1 MTTQTRTTCKY
12 VPPCYTAG
20 RKPSHMCTLSYWSG
34 VQNVLASIIVQ
45 SIWKHGWRVWGTSTQ
60 AVENKWWEIIESFA
74 YNGQQRIFQNKVEV
88 FLHNL
93 MQGIL
98 NTKHNL
104 LASVYLQKYF
114 LHSALPRSPC
124 LSCPEHPGP
133 KRTDKD
139 RESGGDAHMLQR
151 IWKREYCNPWN
162 ILKRY
167 IFIFPCS
174 QLTSLSQKI
183 LERRFTGRKKEIWWK
198 PCQDPLKVIFD
209 LHIHKATKTS
219 FCWVLFSRSHVPN
232 THTAHTFLDTLSVIL
247 AFCQWKSRI
256 QFTRQGSQLW

>member
-1 MTTQTRTTCKY
+1 
-12 VPPCYTAG
+12 
-20 RKPSHMCTLSYWSG
+20 MCTLSYWSG

-60 AVENKWWEIIESFA
+60 VVENLIVTTSGEKSSKVLLTMDNKEFFKTKWKFSSTTSCKA
-74 YNGQQRIFQNKVEV
+74 YWIRSTTCSPAFIYR
-88 FLHNL
+88 NL
-93 MQGIL
+93 FS
-98 NTKHNL
+98 TVHCHVHR
-104 LASVYLQKYF
+104 AWAAQK
-114 LHSALPRSPC
+114 
-124 LSCPEHPGP
+124 HPGP

-139 RESGGDAHMLQR
+139 WESGGDAHMLQR

-174 QLTSLSQKI
+174 QLTSLRQKI
-183 LERRFTGRKKEIWWK
+183 LERRFVGGKKEEWWK

-232 THTAHTFLDTLSVIL
+232 THTAHTFLDTFSVISSL
-247 AFCQWKSRI
+247 LSMKKQDTVHKASLPVMIISSMQNGTTFNI
-256 QFTRQGSQLW
+256 NNY